1 MISESRICFE
11 ENVDKAKK
19 DIVKMSEK
27 MTKWIKYNEKFAIES
42 IENMTAQRRTKFEE
56 FPTVLASDVHPRLL
70 KLAQEV

>member
-11 ENVDKAKK
+11 DNVDKAKK
-19 DIVKMSEK
+19 DILKMSEE

-42 IENMTAQRRTKFEE
+42 IENVAAQRRRKFEE
-56 FPTVLASDVHPRLL
+56 FQTVLASDVHHRLL